1 MDNYLDFGFLSQKAH
16 DNAVS
21 HGFWDEWHPAEHCLM
36 LIIMEISKAVEADRK
51 GRRADLAMYE
61 AERLAGMDSGK
72 AFERHI
78 KDTVEDE
85 FADVMIRLAD
95 RAGALHIEFDKLIT
109 PRYFRCYN
117 NYLFSENAFALVKG
131 LCRQD
136 ININKRIQWG
146 LVYVK
151 MWSESLHINIAW
163 HIEQKMR
170 INAAREAKHGKAY

>member
-1 MDNYLDFGFLSQKAH
+1 MDNYLDFVFLSQKAH
-16 DNAVS
+16 ENAVS
-21 HGFWDEWHPAEHCLM
+21 HGFWDERHPAEHCLM
-36 LIIMEISKAVEADRK
+36 LIITEISEAVEADRK
-51 GRRADLAMYE
+51 GRRADAEMYE
-61 AERLAGMDSGK
+61 AERLADMDSGK

-78 KDTVEDE
+78 KDTVDDE

-95 RAGALHIEFDKLIT
+95 QAGALHIDFDKLMT
-109 PRYFRCYN
+109 PRYFRQFS
-117 NYLFSENAFALVKG
+117 NYLFTENAFALVKG

-170 INAAREAKHGKAY
+170 FNATREAKHGKAY